1 MNEALAPFMEEIRK
15 LREMASHPLAD
26 EDHLRYMAKLISED
40 LKPLG
45 YILVVRKRPEW
56 LGGPRFEVIVQKI
69 GSRGRPPSRGG
80 KSFRVRPVELVFY
93 EGPEGEH
100 VYHG

>member
-1 MNEALAPFMEEIRK
+1 MDKALAPFMEEIEK

-26 EDHLRYMAKLISED
+26 EYHLRYTAKLISED

-45 YILVVRKRPEW
+45 YVVVVRKRPRW
-56 LGGPRFEVIVQKI
+56 MWGPRFEVIIQRI

-80 KSFRVRPVELVFY
+80 KSPRSRPVELAFY

-100 VYHG
+100 IYHG

>member
-1 MNEALAPFMEEIRK
+1 MAPFMEEIER

-26 EDHLRYMAKLISED
+26 EGHLRFMAKLISED

-45 YILVVRKRPEW
+45 YIVVVRRRPEW
-56 LGGPRFEVIVQKI
+56 MLGPRFEVVVQRI

-80 KSFRVRPVELVFY
+80 KPPRSRPVELVFY
-93 EGPEGEH
+93 GGPEGEQ